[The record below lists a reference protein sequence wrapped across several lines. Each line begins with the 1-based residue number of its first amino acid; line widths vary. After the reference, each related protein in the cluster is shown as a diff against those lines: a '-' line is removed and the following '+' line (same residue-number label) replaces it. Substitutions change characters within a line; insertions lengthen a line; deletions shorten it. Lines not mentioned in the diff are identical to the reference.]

1 MICLTTKAVPTLRR
15 FAHPNLG
22 RLIQPRHSSALPAT
36 VAEGWLWAADNDC
49 FQGLDP
55 VRYDA
60 MLDAIQVVAG
70 TRYVDGVL
78 VDERE
83 ARSRLLFVTVPD
95 IVGDALATARQFE
108 AWWSAP
114 ARRGLPLALVA
125 QDGLEHLDR
134 WLVLVW
140 ARISALFIG
149 GTTEW
154 KLGPAAEA
162 LVRDA
167 KARGK
172 WVHMGRVNGGGRA
185 AYAATIGCDSFDGT
199 GCALFTDTL
208 LPTYL
213 AWASAPAPSRL
224 FVP

>member
-1 MICLTTKAVPTLRR
+1 MRR

-22 RLIQPRHSSALPAT
+22 RLVQPRHASSLASTAG
-36 VAEGWLWAADNDC
+36 EGWLWAADNDC
-49 FQGLDP
+49 FQGLDIT
-55 VRYDA
+55 RYVA
-60 MLDAIQVVAG
+60 MLDALQVVAG

-95 IVGDALATARQFE
+95 VVGDAMATARQFE

-125 QDGLEHLDR
+125 QDGLEHLGR
-134 WLVLVW
+134 WLGLAW
-140 ARISALFIG
+140 PRINALFVG

-162 LVRDA
+162 LVREA

-172 WVHMGRVNGGGRA
+172 WVHMGRVNGAGRA

-199 GCALFTDTL
+199 GAALFTNLL
-208 LPTYL
+208 LPTYI
-213 AWASAPAPSRL
+213 AWAQAPRPSRL